1 MAAPKIASPVVVSP
15 TPTYSWSP
23 TVSMSELAQT
33 PSLSANSFSGYSGSS
48 MGTGNSWNTAVAD
61 ATNTTNN
68 TNLATSFN
76 SYSEAQLNSLY
87 DTFLKQGGVPD
98 QSYAGLSDT
107 AKAEYLTKGM
117 QDLKTQQG
125 LDNSSWFSTNN
136 MNKVNT
142 GLQAASTLVNAY
154 IGFENLGLAKDQYN
168 LQKKSIESQLAFL
181 REDRARADSLR
192 ATSA

>member
-1 MAAPKIASPVVVSP
+1 MANQ
-15 TPTYSWSP
+15 TNTWSP
-23 TVSMSELAQT
+23 NVSMNAITQT

-48 MGTGNSWNTAVAD
+48 MGTGNSWNTAVPD

-68 TNLATSFN
+68 TNLATSFSN
-76 SYSEAQLNSLY
+76 YSEAQLNSLY
-87 DTFLKQGGVPD
+87 DNFLKQGGVPD
-98 QSYAGLSDT
+98 QSYAGLDNA
-107 AKAEYLTKGM
+107 AKADYLTKGL
-117 QDLKTQQG
+117 QDLKNKQG

-136 MNKVNT
+136 LNKINT
-142 GLQAASTLVNAY
+142 GMQAASTLVNAY